1 MGINISGRG
10 YLGMS
15 QLFRDC
21 DNIDPRDNQNTGDAV
36 PEAVRVNMGQPPP
49 PGKLIQPCRDAGGIH
64 GAPVILREQV
74 PGILPAVTV
83 RKLQL
88 CLRGSVPF

>member
-21 DNIDPRDNQNTGDAV
+21 DNIAPRGNQNTGDAV
-36 PEAVRVNMGQPPP
+36 PEAVQVNMEQPPP
-49 PGKLIQPCRDAGGIH
+49 PGELIQLCRDAGGIH

-74 PGILPAVTV
+74 PGILPAVIV
-83 RKLQL
+83 CKL
-88 CLRGSVPF
+88 